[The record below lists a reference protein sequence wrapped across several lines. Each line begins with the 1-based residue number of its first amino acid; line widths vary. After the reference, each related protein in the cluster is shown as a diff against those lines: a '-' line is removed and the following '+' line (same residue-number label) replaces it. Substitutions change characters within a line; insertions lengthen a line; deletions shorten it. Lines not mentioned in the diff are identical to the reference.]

1 MPPTVREDT
10 IELSSPTR
18 IAAQRSPVRIFD
30 KYFYFLM
37 SLLIPLIVMYGFS
50 YTLDKNLIHPAIPR
64 PTILYFHAAVFSG
77 WLLFFFLQSALV
89 RTHNVQWHRRIGW
102 FGAVLGAVIPILGTA
117 IAITMAH
124 FNRVQLHQ
132 AHVEADL
139 LIPLWD
145 MVAFT

>member
-18 IAAQRSPVRIFD
+18 IAAQRSPVRILD

-37 SLLIPLIVMYGFS
+37 SLLIPLIVMYGFT

-77 WLLFFFLQSALV
+77 WLVFFILQSALV
-89 RTHNVQWHRRIGW
+89 RTHNVQDRKSTRLNSSH
-102 FGAVLGAVIPILGTA
+102 
-117 IAITMAH
+117 
-124 FNRVQLHQ
+124 
-132 AHVEADL
+132 
-139 LIPLWD
+139 
-145 MVAFT
+145 